1 MGERKKKEG
10 RVTEREGKKRERK
23 IERVRYKEEGT
34 EREREKDR
42 QR

>member
-1 MGERKKKEG
+1 M
-10 RVTEREGKKRERK
+10 TEREGKKRERK

-34 EREREKDR
+34 ERERDR